1 MKRKKI
7 IILILIILSIIIL
20 GLIYNYTFNS
30 KHRDIAKEEAS
41 ITLSSKELYSQFQK
55 NELLAT
61 TNYLDKVIEIQ
72 GEITSI
78 DEKEIVISNQIQV
91 NLNVQEMNKVINKT
105 LITIKGRCV
114 GYDELLEMVK
124 IDQATIINKKKLK

>member
-30 KHRDIAKEEAS
+30 KHRDIAKEDAS

-124 IDQATIINKKKLK
+124 IDQATIINKKN